1 MPPLN
6 ISMWYYSTFAGRLEA
21 FFPESGALQFAGE
34 SATLDP
40 KEYPHKGASGPGAVA
55 ASRPVGKTGA
65 KPARSRRCMRRGLPS
80 GVSQGPLPPCHC
92 PPLGG
97 REGEEDWRE
106 PESLL
111 LRVSLFLRVETD
123 GTGAAGI
130 SSAVPFSP
138 RPFGARGLWS
148 VPGNSLRRGGLNP
161 ESAALS
167 SPGEEGRRAFLP
179 APPGWGRGFFCKKEK
194 RYLKCSVR
202 N

>member
-34 SATLDP
+34 SATLGS

-92 PPLGG
+92 PPLGAEKAKRTG
-97 REGEEDWRE
+97 ASQKACFCVFPCSSAWKRTG
-106 PESLL
+106 PGPPGSP
-111 LRVSLFLRVETD
+111 LRYRFLRALLGPGVFGPCRETLC
-123 GTGAAGI
+123 GVVG
-130 SSAVPFSP
+130 
-138 RPFGARGLWS
+138 
-148 VPGNSLRRGGLNP
+148 
-161 ESAALS
+161 
-167 SPGEEGRRAFLP
+167 
-179 APPGWGRGFFCKKEK
+179 
-194 RYLKCSVR
+194 
-202 N
+202 

>member
-34 SATLDP
+34 SATLGP

-92 PPLGG
+92 PPLGAEKAKRTG
-97 REGEEDWRE
+97 ASQKACFCVFPCSSAWKRTGPGPPGSPAVPPSPCPLGPGAFGPYRRSLTAWWAESGARR
-106 PESLL
+106 SLL
-111 LRVSLFLRVETD
+111 PQGGR
-123 GTGAAGI
+123 AAGFFAG
-130 SSAVPFSP
+130 SA
-138 RPFGARGLWS
+138 GL
-148 VPGNSLRRGGLNP
+148 GNG
-161 ESAALS
+161 
-167 SPGEEGRRAFLP
+167 FLLQK
-179 APPGWGRGFFCKKEK
+179 RKEV
-194 RYLKCSVR
+194 S
-202 N
+202 